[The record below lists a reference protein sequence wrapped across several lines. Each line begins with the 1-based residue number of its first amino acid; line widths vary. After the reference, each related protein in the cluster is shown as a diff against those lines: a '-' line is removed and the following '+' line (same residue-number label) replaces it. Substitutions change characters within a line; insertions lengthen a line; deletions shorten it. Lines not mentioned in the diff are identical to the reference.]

1 MTIVLSYVKN
11 LENNVNG
18 VDKNQNIMG
27 QDISK
32 ITNML
37 LGKINMESSKID
49 DHKNNMEILLTE
61 KTDMLLN
68 EINTKTKELDE
79 SSNNMGENISKITN
93 MLSSRIN
100 VETSKLQEDI
110 KTVLV
115 YLKSIENKN
124 KNSDNSAEFNK
135 KINLINN
142 KFNENFTLVNNKVNE
157 LNMSNDALIQA
168 ISNNRKYVDSIT
180 GNLKQ
185 VAAFIKESASIKLYK
200 N

>member
-1 MTIVLSYVKN
+1 MKFFKSKKNKDKSKTKKNKNQKKTLDSLEQETQTVEQLDNNTLDEVKKLKEHMTIVLSYVKN

-68 EINTKTKELDE
+68 EINTKTKELDDTQ
-79 SSNNMGENISKITN
+79 NNMGENISKITN

-124 KNSDNSAEFNK
+124 KNSDNSV
-135 KINLINN
+135 NLI
-142 KFNENFTLVNNKVNE
+142 KR
-157 LNMSNDALIQA
+157 LI
-168 ISNNRKYVDSIT
+168 
-180 GNLKQ
+180 
-185 VAAFIKESASIKLYK
+185 
-200 N
+200 